1 MRRSAASLL
10 ISASLVGCASVRPEI
25 GDPLAKC
32 YGAVPLYTAAGEIN
46 WLPERATYQGSTDS
60 LRNRNDGAL
69 EILIVSGGG
78 SSGAF
83 GAGVLAGWSEFGTRP
98 SFDIVTGI
106 STGALLAPFAFLGT
120 EYDDSLRRFYTET
133 ANSDVYASR
142 GPLGIMQDS
151 LNDSSPL
158 RARLDAIVTDDMLD
172 RIAAEHA
179 KGRRL
184 YIGTTD
190 LDSGEAV
197 TWDMGGVAASGRAN
211 RRKHFTQ
218 IMLASAAVP
227 GLLDPVF
234 IEADGGK
241 GARMHVDGGVKA
253 PILLRDF
260 MLTGNYRKKHVHIIV
275 NNCICLRNI
284 KVPVEMQ
291 FKEITIKGIDEILR
305 TFLYRSLETSYIM
318 TRNAGAKYYL
328 QYIPDEASLTDAL
341 NFNPAEMREL
351 YEIGRA
357 AGRTPTGWRSAPPRM
372 QRFLNAPSRS
382 AP

>member
-1 MRRSAASLL
+1 MRRSAVNLFL
-10 ISASLVGCASVRPEI
+10 CVCLVGCSSVRPDI
-25 GDPLAKC
+25 GDPLAKS
-32 YGAVPLYTAAGEIN
+32 YGAVPLYTTAGEIN
-46 WLPERATYQGSTDS
+46 RLPERATFQGGTDS

-83 GAGVLAGWSEFGTRP
+83 GAGVLAGWSESGTRP

-106 STGALLAPFAFLGT
+106 STGALMAPFAFLGT
-120 EYDDSLRRFYTET
+120 EYDGTLQRLYTDT
-133 ANSDVYASR
+133 ANGDVYVSR
-142 GPLGIMQDS
+142 GPLGIMQQS

-158 RARLDAIVTDDMLD
+158 RARLDEIITDDMLD

-197 TWDMGGVAASGRAN
+197 TWDMGGIAASGQAN
-211 RRKHFTQ
+211 RRTRFTQ

-234 IEADGGK
+234 IEADDGK

-260 MLTGNYRKKHVHIIV
+260 MLTGKYRQKHVHIIV
-275 NNCICLRNI
+275 NNCICLRNV
-284 KVPVEMQ
+284 KDPVEMQ
-291 FKEITIKGIDEILR
+291 FKDITIKGIDEMLR

-318 TRNAGAKYYL
+318 TRNAGAQYYL
-328 QYIPDEASLTDAL
+328 QYIPDEATLTDFL
-341 NFNPAEMREL
+341 NFNPAEMRQL

-357 AGRTPTGWRSAPPRM
+357 AGRTPTGWRRAPPRM
-372 QRFLNAPSRS
+372 QRFLDAPARTTS
-382 AP
+382 